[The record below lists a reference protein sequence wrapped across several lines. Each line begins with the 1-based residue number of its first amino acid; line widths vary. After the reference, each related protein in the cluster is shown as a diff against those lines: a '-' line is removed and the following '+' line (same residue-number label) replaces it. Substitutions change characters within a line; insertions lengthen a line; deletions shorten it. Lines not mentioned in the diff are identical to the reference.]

1 MNSVTAA
8 DRQPWLVVIDPQR
21 VFADPD
27 SEWAAADFDQ
37 IVAPIQTL
45 AEKYRGRVIVTRWL
59 PARDRAGSWGAYFEA
74 WPFADQ
80 PDDHPLFELVDFAAE
95 LAAGPPLDE
104 RTFGKF
110 GAQLV
115 ERTGPQPHLVLT
127 GVATDC
133 CVISTAL
140 AAADAGAT
148 VSVVADACAGSSE
161 SNHRAALQV
170 MGLYSPQITVV
181 GTVAELGSG

>member
-1 MNSVTAA
+1 MSSDTATHQ
-8 DRQPWLVVIDPQR
+8 QPWLVVIDPQR
-21 VFADPD
+21 VFADPSSD
-27 SEWAAADFDQ
+27 WAAPRFDH
-37 IVAPIQTL
+37 IMAPIQTL
-45 AEKYRGRVIVTRWL
+45 ADKYRGRVIVTRWL

-95 LAAGPPLDE
+95 LAAGPTLDE

-110 GAQLV
+110 GAQLLD
-115 ERTGPQPHLVLT
+115 RTGPQPHLVLT

-148 VSVVADACAGSSE
+148 VSVVAEACAGSSE

-181 GTVAELGSG
+181 DTVAELGSR